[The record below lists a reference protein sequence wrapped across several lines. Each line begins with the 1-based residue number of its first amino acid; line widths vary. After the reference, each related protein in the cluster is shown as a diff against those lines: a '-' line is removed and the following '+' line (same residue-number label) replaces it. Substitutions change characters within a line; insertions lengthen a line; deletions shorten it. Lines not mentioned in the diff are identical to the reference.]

1 MSREEAIKALL
12 LDIDKLM
19 SKKPFT
25 RESDEWSDSASG
37 KNVDPN
43 KLYKV
48 ELDSCYE
55 KEITQKQFLKEL
67 NPYSHKVLFDENIP
81 SIHQRLSNGQVIE
94 LTTRRTSIPFQ
105 VIIKNKQT
113 MHLAANKMAF
123 TLLNTNPTEEQQ
135 NNFITFKQYWEL
147 RNQDGMKYKMV
158 DKQKSVGDVGLL
170 YYFNYKGEIKSR
182 IISYPDYI
190 ICPHND
196 ENGERL
202 LDSIIYINEFGFKTI
217 DNYDDK
223 YLYRITFDGQDQYGN
238 KVWRY
243 HQPIAHGFEESPLVT
258 KRGDVAWNAVQSLIE
273 SYEELY
279 NIFIVIQ
286 KRWGWGI
293 LYVKGKFNETAKKI
307 AGNIVLQ
314 DSSIDKS
321 GDAKFLEAPTP
332 QGTMDTLDKMYES
345 IQTGSSTTFLLPK
358 DVKTS
363 GDISGI
369 AIQLTQSQDIELAT
383 NSVIDWQNVAD
394 KMTRLFKYGLSVEL
408 VSKGINKNAITQF
421 KSLFI
426 SGKFKIWKPFSETEY
441 NNMLIQLK
449 GAGLISSE
457 TGIEENTV
465 SKPDEKNRI
474 SKEKEDTIDQNII
487 EKQVINNNE

>member
-1 MSREEAIKALL
+1 MNREELIRNLL
-12 LDIDKLM
+12 LDVNKLM

-25 RESDEWSDSASG
+25 RGSDEWSNSDSG
-37 KNVDPN
+37 RKVNVNGLYVVDTPN
-43 KLYKV
+43 I
-48 ELDSCYE
+48 YE
-55 KEITQKQFLKEL
+55 NEIKQEDFLKEL
-67 NPYSHKVLFDENIP
+67 NPYCHKVLFDENIP
-81 SIHQRLSNGQVIE
+81 SIHQKLSNGSTIE
-94 LTTRRTSIPFQ
+94 IKTKRTAINFQ
-105 VIIKNKQT
+105 EIIKDKQT
-113 MHLAANKMAF
+113 MHLAAHKMSF
-123 TLLNTNPTEEQQ
+123 TLLNTNPNETQQ

-158 DKQKSVGDVGLL
+158 DTQKSVGDVGLL

-182 IISYPDYI
+182 IISFPDYI

-202 LDSIIYINEFGFKTI
+202 LDSIIYINEDGIKTI
-217 DNYDDK
+217 DNYDDQ
-223 YLYRITFDGQDQYGN
+223 YLYRITFDGLDENNN

-243 HQPIAHGFEESPLVT
+243 HTPLKHGFNESPLIT
-258 KRGDVAWNAVQSLIE
+258 KRGRVAWDKVQSLIE

-314 DSSIDKS
+314 DTSMDKS
-321 GDAKFLEAPTP
+321 GDAKFLTAPSP
-332 QGTMDTLDKMYES
+332 SGTIDTLNTMYES
-345 IQTGSSTTFLLPK
+345 IQTGSSTTFILPK

-383 NSVIDWQNVAD
+383 KSVIDWQNVAD

-408 VSKGINKNAITQF
+408 VSKGINLNAITEFNQ
-421 KSLFI
+421 LFI

-441 NNMLIQLK
+441 NNMLISLK
-449 GAGLISSE
+449 QAGLISTD
-457 TGIEENTV
+457 TGVEENTI

-474 SKEKEDTIDQNII
+474 KKEGDA
-487 EKQVINNNE
+487 KQVIDANINQE